1 MQMLLILWFQG
12 IYHQEQIKESLFMKV
27 ITTCGM
33 IRTSSEF
40 VRMDFLRRCELTEEG
55 IRIIERCHLS
65 PYGGYYGT
73 FHTHAKSG
81 RVDFSGQL
89 YMKT

>member
-1 MQMLLILWFQG
+1 
-12 IYHQEQIKESLFMKV
+12 MKV

-33 IRTSSEF
+33 MRTSSEF
-40 VRMDFLRRCELTEEG
+40 VLMDFSGDVNEEG
-55 IRIIERCHLS
+55 IKIIERCHSS
-65 PYGGYYGT
+65 PYGGYYGA
-73 FHTHAKSG
+73 FRTHAKSG